1 MIDFELSEEQ
11 QMIRDTVGAF
21 ALEQM
26 RPAAREADE
35 TGTIPASLIEQ
46 LWELG
51 VVVQSAIPEK
61 FGGAGDARSAVTGAV
76 IAEELG
82 YGDAAIAAHAMAPR
96 LFAFPILEAGTE
108 AQRERYLKTFAAPK
122 FVPATAALMEPRFDF
137 DTTMLATS
145 VRREGAGLV
154 LNGKKC
160 FVPLAAESESILVY
174 ASSATST
181 SSDPSAGY
189 KGVEGFIVPRN
200 TPGLTISEREKNM
213 GFKALAT
220 YGLEF
225 KDCKIGPEARL
236 GGEGGINF
244 SRIMSETRVALAAM
258 AVGMARAAYDYAR
271 EYAKERRAFGAA
283 IAQKQAIAF
292 ILADMAIEVDASRLL
307 VWEAAWELDRGEDAL
322 ASSYMAKNYIAA
334 SVMKIA
340 DNAVQVLG
348 GHGYI
353 REHPV
358 ELWLRNAR
366 GLAALDGIVT
376 V

>member
-1 MIDFELSEEQ
+1 MIDFELTEEQ

-35 TGTIPASLIEQ
+35 TGKVPAALIEK

-51 VVVQSAIPEK
+51 VVQSAIPEK
-61 FGGAGDARSAVTGAV
+61 FGGAGDTRSAVTGAV

-82 YGDAAIAAHAMAPR
+82 YGDVGIAAHALAPR

-108 AQRERYLKTFAAPK
+108 EQRERYLKKFAAPK
-122 FVPATAALMEPRFDF
+122 FVPATAALLEPRFDF
-137 DTTMLATS
+137 DTTMLAAS
-145 VRREGAGLV
+145 ICRDGAGLL
-154 LNGKKC
+154 LNGRKC
-160 FVPLAAESESILVY
+160 FVPLAADSESLLVY
-174 ASSATST
+174 ASSDAN
-181 SSDPSAGY
+181 AGY
-189 KGVEGFIVPRN
+189 QGVEGFIVPRN
-200 TPGLTISEREKNM
+200 APGLTISEREKNM

-244 SRIMSETRVALAAM
+244 SRVMSETRVALAAM
-258 AVGMARAAYDYAR
+258 AVGMARAAYEYAR
-271 EYAKERRAFGAA
+271 DYAKERRAFGAA

-307 VWEAAWELDRGEDAL
+307 VWEAAWELDRGEEAL
-322 ASSYMAKNYIAA
+322 ASSYLAKNYVANSA
-334 SVMKIA
+334 LKIT

-358 ELWLRNAR
+358 EMWLRNAR